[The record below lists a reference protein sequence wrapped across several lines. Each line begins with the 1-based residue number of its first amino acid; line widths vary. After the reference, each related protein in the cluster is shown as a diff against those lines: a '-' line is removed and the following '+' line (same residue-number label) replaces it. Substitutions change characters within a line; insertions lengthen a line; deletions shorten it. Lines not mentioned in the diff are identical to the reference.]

1 MHTTN
6 DLIIC
11 ENEVKPSMQMQKEK
25 ESFKNNWLILT
36 LFQ

>member
-1 MHTTN
+1 MHTTH

-11 ENEVKPSMQMQKEK
+11 ENEVNPSMHMQKEK